1 MDTENLKE
9 SVEALA
15 KNKLEGLKLE
25 VTIKI
30 DSLIEDGE
38 LNLKVKEL
46 SDYAIKEAFAHGKL
60 AGLPEE
66 DLGKMYGE
74 LKDCLTGIFNP
85 PEKKRADKYRQLYF
99 NQRLITDC
107 LRSALSYAESIPI
120 IYEQDAV
127 EKEFGPYTCLGA
139 TLRSPGDVLERAI

>member
-1 MDTENLKE
+1 MDTENMKE
-9 SVEALA
+9 GIEELA

-25 VTIKI
+25 VSIKI
-30 DSLIEDGE
+30 GSLIEDAE
-38 LNLKVKEL
+38 LKAKVKEL
-46 SDYAIKEAFAHGKL
+46 ADYAITEAFAHGNL
-60 AGLPEE
+60 AGFPKE
-66 DLGKMYGE
+66 DLEKTYGE
-74 LKDCLTGIFNP
+74 LKECLTGIFNP

-107 LRSALSYAESIPI
+107 LRSALSYAESAPI

-127 EKEFGPYTCLGA
+127 EKEFGAYTCLGT

>member
-9 SVEALA
+9 SVETLA

-25 VTIKI
+25 MRIKI

-38 LNLKVKEL
+38 LKLKVKEL
-46 SDYAIKEAFAHGKL
+46 ADYAIKEAFAHGKL
-60 AGLPEE
+60 AGFPEE
-66 DLGKMYGE
+66 DFEKMYGE

-107 LRSALSYAESIPI
+107 LRSALSYAESAPI
-120 IYEQDAV
+120 IYEQV
-127 EKEFGPYTCLGA
+127 EIEKEFGAYTCLGT
-139 TLRSPGDVLERAI
+139 TLRSPGNVMEKPV

>member
-25 VTIKI
+25 VRIKV

-38 LNLKVKEL
+38 LKE
-46 SDYAIKEAFAHGKL
+46 
-60 AGLPEE
+60 
-66 DLGKMYGE
+66 
-74 LKDCLTGIFNP
+74 CLTGIFNP
-85 PEKKRADKYRQLYF
+85 PEKKRAEKYRQLYF

-107 LRSALSYAESIPI
+107 LRSALSYAESVPI
-120 IYEQDAV
+120 IYEQDSV
-127 EKEFGPYTCLGA
+127 EKEFGAYTCLGA
-139 TLRSPGDVLERAI
+139 ALRSPGDVLERAV